1 MKEVKYEVIDHHSMW
16 GWPPSNSTQEEAEVM
31 FVWNDFTM
39 AEDVKRWQKQ
49 GKKVVVF
56 EHGWNSFFDYEV
68 NKKTYMADYYLA
80 LGKNSKDSLMRCKI
94 PEEKILIAGNRN
106 FDNLKTEEKEHKK
119 PRVLYTAL
127 HWFSDRTAYNSEKL
141 KEVVRVLGSSADITV
156 KTMSDTRINIPDNVG
171 AWFTNVHSN
180 RNLFKEMAQGLSDYD
195 IVLTPKESTFDFI
208 ALLVGKKVFRIG
220 HGGEYR
226 DEKQD
231 KTRNILPLSDI
242 SPDLLV
248 KERELLVDLKDEL
261 SPSLDLE
268 EVLEFVSVR
277 GGIMYRG

>member
-1 MKEVKYEVIDHHSMW
+1 MKEAKYEVIDHHSMW
-16 GWPPSNSTQEEAEVM
+16 GWSPPNSTQEEAEVM

-68 NKKTYMADYYLA
+68 NKKPYMADGYLA
-80 LGKNSKDSLMRCKI
+80 LGKNSKDSLMRCGI

-106 FDNLKTEEKEHKK
+106 FDNLKAEEKEHTRSK
-119 PRVLYTAL
+119 VLYTAL

-156 KTMSDTRINIPDNVG
+156 KTMSDTRINIPNNVG

-180 RNLFKEMAQGLSDYD
+180 RNLFTEMAQGLSDYD

-208 ALLVGKKVFRIG
+208 ALLVGKKVFRIA
-220 HGGEYR
+220 HEDEYR
-226 DEKQD
+226 DKKQD
-231 KTRNILPLSDI
+231 KTRNILPLSEI
-242 SPDLLV
+242 STDLLT
-248 KERELLVDLKDEL
+248 KDRELLVDLKDEL
-261 SPSLDLE
+261 TPSADIKKILE
-268 EVLEFVSVR
+268 WIGEWYNV
-277 GGIMYRG
+277 